1 MGTLLGTFASLMIGN
16 VRSGRRMTAPTES
29 APSAATTAELIPDG
43 AGDRV
48 RSRNVIDVYLSDVI
62 SLAGVVVSV
71 FSAGWAV
78 LSARRA
84 RVAQ

>member
-1 MGTLLGTFASLMIGN
+1 MIGN